1 MKKGRESDGKRLK
14 RILKLHQLLR
24 GHKRFS
30 TEQLQ
35 EAYFDL
41 TQERVELKTLQNDL
55 RFMRKELHAPLPEK
69 ANKHKGYYYDDKES
83 YSILEA
89 LDDSYYGTLN
99 EAIALLRQA
108 SKSKEFVGLEDIL
121 LRLEQRISVT
131 EAEKSTTI
139 EFENVELKG
148 KEWLPRIHQ
157 TILKG
162 YFLRIQY
169 APFDRPAYERH
180 VFPLL
185 LKEYNKRWFLIG
197 WEDGKTAP
205 QTLAIDRIEAMR
217 ESQFDSFVFD
227 KKADWKS
234 KFDDM
239 IGVTFEGTL
248 ETVILRFSEKRL
260 PFIQTKKLHR
270 SQNMVEGVEG
280 TVSLRVYTNREL
292 KAKILEFGAD
302 VEVLAPETLR
312 QEIAETLRS
321 ASAWYDVS
329 ESKT

>member
-24 GHKRFS
+24 SHKRFS

-41 TQERVELKTLQNDL
+41 TQEWVELKTLQNDL

-69 ANKHKGYYYDDKES
+69 ANKHKGYYYDDNES

-108 SKSKEFVGLEDIL
+108 SKSKEFMGLEDIL

-139 EFENVELKG
+139 EFEAVELKG
-148 KEWLPRIHQ
+148 KELLPKIYQ
-157 TILKG
+157 TIQKEH
-162 YFLRIQY
+162 FLRIRY
-169 APFDRPAYERH
+169 APFNQPAYERH
-180 VFPLL
+180 LFPLL

-197 WEDGKTAP
+197 WENGKAEP

-217 ESQFDSFVFD
+217 ESQFDRFSFEKNKV
-227 KKADWKS
+227 WKRQ
-234 KFDDM
+234 FEDM
-239 IGVTFEGTL
+239 IGVTFEGAL
-248 ETVILRFSEKRL
+248 ETVILRFSANRFPYVE
-260 PFIQTKKLHR
+260 TKKLHK
-270 SQNMVEGVEG
+270 SQKMLKKQAH
-280 TVSLRVYTNREL
+280 TISLQVYTNREL
-292 KAKILEFGAD
+292 KAKILEYGAD

-312 QEIAETLRS
+312 QEIAETLRR
-321 ASAWYDVS
+321 ASAWY
-329 ESKT
+329 ESI

>member
-14 RILKLHQLLR
+14 RILRLHQLLR
-24 GHKRFS
+24 SGDSFS

-35 EAYFDL
+35 EAYFEA

-69 ANKHKGYYYDDKES
+69 ANKHDGYYYDDKES

-89 LDDSYYGTLN
+89 LDDSYFGTLN

-121 LRLEQRISVT
+121 LRLEQRIAVT

-139 EFENVELKG
+139 EFEDVELKG
-148 KEWLPRIHQ
+148 KELLPKIHQ

-180 VFPLL
+180 IFPLL

-197 WEDGKTAP
+197 WENGKAAP
-205 QTLAIDRIEAMR
+205 QTLAIDRIDLLR

-227 KKADWKS
+227 RKANWKRQ
-234 KFDDM
+234 FEDM
-239 IGVTFEGTL
+239 IGVTFEGAL
-248 ETVILRFSEKRL
+248 ETVILRFSANRFPYVE
-260 PFIQTKKLHR
+260 TKKLHK
-270 SQNMVEGVEG
+270 SQKVLENQLC
-280 TVSLRVYTNREL
+280 TVVLHIYTNREL
-292 KAKILEFGAD
+292 KAKILEYGAD
-302 VEVLAPETLR
+302 VEVLSPETLR
-312 QEIAETLRS
+312 KEIAETLLR
-321 ASAWYDVS
+321 ASARYEVKG
-329 ESKT
+329 E